1 MTDSEYIQKSEQI
14 FDLFLQVD
22 DDLVR
27 RFFDLES
34 MEMLDE
40 KIEVLTALV
49 NGMVP
54 ADIPHYYDV
63 LEKMPKEGI
72 WD

>member
-1 MTDSEYIQKSEQI
+1 MTDREYVEKMEEIFQLYIQCA
-14 FDLFLQVD
+14 DN
-22 DDLVR
+22 LVR
-27 RFFDLES
+27 KFFDLDS
-34 MEMLDE
+34 KAMLDE

-49 NGMVP
+49 NGVAP